1 MTHRQPTFA
10 SINIRPAVPAD
21 SKACARIC
29 FEAFSGIA
37 AQHNFPCDFPIETAE
52 GLMNMLLS
60 HPRFFGVVAE
70 IDGEIVGSNFLDER
84 SPIAG
89 IGPIT
94 IDPKVQNRGVG
105 RRLMEAVLDRGR
117 ERAYA
122 GIRLV
127 QAAYHMRSLALY
139 STLGFQ
145 VREPLGCMQGAPIS
159 ASVAGYHVRQARE
172 ADLEACNRVCT
183 FVHGHHRS
191 GEVLESIERGT
202 AKVVEHNGRITGYAT
217 DVAFFAHAA
226 GESNEDLMALI
237 GSASSFGGPGIL
249 VPVRNI
255 ALFQWCLGHGLR
267 ISQLMTLMTIGL
279 YNEPAGAF
287 LPSVLY

>member
-10 SINIRPAVPAD
+10 SINIRPAVPAH

-37 AQHNFPCDFPIETAE
+37 VQHNFPCDFSIETAE
-52 GLMNMLLS
+52 ALMNMLLS

-117 ERAYA
+117 ER
-122 GIRLV
+122 
-127 QAAYHMRSLALY
+127 
-139 STLGFQ
+139 
-145 VREPLGCMQGAPIS
+145 E
-159 ASVAGYHVRQARE
+159 
-172 ADLEACNRVCT
+172 
-183 FVHGHHRS
+183 
-191 GEVLESIERGT
+191 
-202 AKVVEHNGRITGYAT
+202 
-217 DVAFFAHAA
+217 
-226 GESNEDLMALI
+226 
-237 GSASSFGGPGIL
+237 
-249 VPVRNI
+249 
-255 ALFQWCLGHGLR
+255 
-267 ISQLMTLMTIGL
+267 
-279 YNEPAGAF
+279 
-287 LPSVLY
+287 

>member
-10 SINIRPAVPAD
+10 SINIRAAVPAD

-37 AQHNFPCDFPIETAE
+37 AQHNFPCDFSIETAK

-191 GEVLESIERGT
+191 GEVLEIYR
-202 AKVVEHNGRITGYAT
+202 
-217 DVAFFAHAA
+217 
-226 GESNEDLMALI
+226 
-237 GSASSFGGPGIL
+237 
-249 VPVRNI
+249 
-255 ALFQWCLGHGLR
+255 LFHE
-267 ISQLMTLMTIGL
+267 ISMR
-279 YNEPAGAF
+279 
-287 LPSVLY
+287 